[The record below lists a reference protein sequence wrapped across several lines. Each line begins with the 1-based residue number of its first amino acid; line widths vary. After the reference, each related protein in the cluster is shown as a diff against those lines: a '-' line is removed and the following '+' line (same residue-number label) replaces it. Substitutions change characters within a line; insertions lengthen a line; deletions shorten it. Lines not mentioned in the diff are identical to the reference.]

1 MLGSPSKKNP
11 SGRFVMPKLGWR
23 WLLAVSAL
31 PSSVLLL
38 FYRLT
43 PESPMYLCMRGRKS
57 EAVAVL
63 EKIARV
69 NGRKL
74 PPGILVSLDSNIEL
88 EEEEEELKESF
99 SEENTKLIPSP
110 VPREGKD
117 NDDNRK
123 SGCISLLV
131 MLLSPEL
138 IRSTLL
144 LWVVF
149 FGIAFA
155 YWASSADHRVEQQSH
170 HMHSGRVAIIR

>member
-1 MLGSPSKKNP
+1 
-11 SGRFVMPKLGWR
+11 MPRLGWR

-38 FYRLT
+38 FYRMT
-43 PESPMYLCMRGRKS
+43 PESPRYLCMRGRKS

-74 PPGILVSLDSNIEL
+74 PPDILVSLDSNIEL
-88 EEEEEELKESF
+88 EEEEKELKESL

-110 VPREGKD
+110 IPREGKD
-117 NDDNRK
+117 NDDSRK

-155 YWASSADHRVEQQSH
+155 YYGLVLLTTELNSNHITCIHEELRSSRNHQDVLVTE
-170 HMHSGRVAIIR
+170 MCL